1 MPPRLLTNRFKSD
14 SFQHFPCASERNTS
28 RPISRVLSPWGLTHS
43 VWPFIWSLRCRKLHA
58 TNPGGEPKTVLHTC
72 ACVPPLFGLAPGGV
86 CHAKLVAKFA
96 VRSYRTV
103 SPSPRVNS
111 RQFIFCGTFPG
122 VTPAG
127 RYPAPY
133 SRGAR
138 TFLPCTLSSLARAAI
153 QPTGG
158 LGLGAANEAVNKS
171 LAIAPSSTMFRSA
184 YGGPSHD
191 QC

>member
-43 VWPFIWSLRCRKLHA
+43 VWPFIWSPCCQELHA
-58 TNPGGEPKTVLHTC
+58 TNPGGEPKTVLHSC
-72 ACVPPLFGLAPGGV
+72 ECVPPLFGLAPGGV

-103 SPSPRVNS
+103 SPSPRASS

-138 TFLPCTLSSLARAAI
+138 TFLPCTLSGDARVAI
-153 QPTGG
+153 QPTGRFPI
-158 LGLGAANEAVNKS
+158 GAEGGAVNKT
-171 LAIAPSSTMFRSA
+171 LVLQQNRTI
-184 YGGPSHD
+184 
-191 QC
+191 